1 MKKHVNYFL
10 ILLPILL
17 LVAGSALADPKKA
30 GPGHGAPK
38 NVTECGTVLTEPGN
52 YKLVHDLLD
61 CSDAVWI
68 AGSDITLNL
77 KGHEISCPDEI
88 GEDAYSGIFVSPPG
102 EPGDDD
108 WGDVTFSNVTIKN
121 GTVSNCHDG
130 IVLVLTEDS
139 KVMNITSTGN
149 RRWEYA
155 PGKFQYGTGIT
166 LWFSRNNVI
175 MHNHTY
181 GNAATGIGSWESSGN
196 LFKHNTSTDN
206 GESGPGGGGGIT
218 LENEQNSRVM
228 CNRVHGNVDG
238 ITLQSGGSGN
248 LLRGNL
254 VTGNQNTGIGM
265 LGLAWDGFFFEDI
278 PAGNTVRSNIVEEN
292 GWFDIFEFYFD
303 LWTGE
308 FLLQPE
314 DLCMNT
320 WEKNQFQTEFGPP
333 GCFGIPVELDDHD
346 VCALDYDD

>member
-30 GPGHGAPK
+30 GPNHGASK

-52 YKLVHDLLD
+52 YNLVNDLLD
-61 CSDAVWI
+61 CSNGGVWI

-77 KGHEISCPDEI
+77 KGHEISCVDAGGDLPTAAS
-88 GEDAYSGIFVSPPG
+88 GVYAEDPSGAMLR
-102 EPGDDD
+102 
-108 WGDVTFSNVTIKN
+108 NATIKN
-121 GTVSNCHDG
+121 GYTSNCHDG
-130 IVLVLTEDS
+130 IVLANTEDS

-149 RRWEYA
+149 TKWERE
-155 PGKFQYGTGIT
+155 PGVFVYGTGIT
-166 LWFSRNNVI
+166 VWRSRNNVI

-181 GNAATGIGSWESSGN
+181 GNASDGIGSWESSGN

-206 GESGPGGGGGIT
+206 GSGFAGGEGSGISLT
-218 LENEQNSRVM
+218 DETNSRIM
-228 CNRVHGNVDG
+228 CNRIHGNADG
-238 ITLQSGGSGN
+238 ILVFPGSSGN

-254 VTGNQNTGIGM
+254 VTGNFGGIIM
-265 LGLAWDGFFFEDI
+265 LGFAWDGYLWQDI
-278 PAGNTVRSNIVEEN
+278 PAGNTIRSNIVEDN
-292 GWFDIFEFYFD
+292 DRPDFYEMYLDVVTGD
-303 LWTGE
+303 L
-308 FLLQPE
+308 LVHPE

-333 GCFGIPVELDDHD
+333 GCFGIPVELDEKD
-346 VCALDYDD
+346 VCALHEDHDD